1 MAWTYDDTD
10 LTTATASGRLNSTRL
25 LLGDTDINEPLTQD
39 SEVVFAL
46 SESGDNVYK
55 AASWLARS
63 LASRY
68 SREVNVELD
77 GILTVDYSTLAANFT
92 KLADQLE
99 YQAKTNSAKLG
110 VYAGGLP
117 SATSRDTNFR
127 MGKFWNPPKEV
138 DTTISYE

>member
-25 LLGDTDINEPLTQD
+25 LLGDTDINEPLTKD

-46 SESGDNVYK
+46 SESSDNVYK

-63 LASRY
+63 IASKY

-99 YQAKTNSAKLG
+99 YQAKTNGAKLG
-110 VYAGGLP
+110 IYAGGLP
-117 SATSRDTNFR
+117 SATSGDTNFR
-127 MGKFWNPPKEV
+127 MGKFWNPPKAV